1 MTDISQLIGPDAVLA
16 GLKATSKEQCLD
28 LLARHAA
35 AATGVAA
42 DVIATALKRR
52 EALGSTGIGNGI
64 AMPHAPIAGLPAPFG
79 LLACLTKPISFDA
92 VDGEP
97 VDILCLILTPE
108 AGQGQHL
115 NALAC
120 VARRLQRP
128 EVREAIRRAR
138 HPQDVHAA
146 LCKG

>member
-1 MTDISQLIGPDAVLA
+1 MDISELIGPGTVLA
-16 GLKATSKEQCLD
+16 GLKATSKDQCLD
-28 LLARHAA
+28 LLARHAGE
-35 AATGVAA
+35 ATGVAGDA
-42 DVIATALKRR
+42 IAAALKRR
-52 EALGSTGIGNGI
+52 EALGSTGIGGGI
-64 AMPHAPIAGLPAPFG
+64 AMPHAPIAGLAGPFG
-79 LLACLTKPISFDA
+79 LLACLAKPVQFDA

-97 VDILCLILTPE
+97 VDIVCLILTPE

-120 VARRLQRP
+120 VARRLQRQ

-138 HPQDVHAA
+138 HPRDVHTA

>member
-1 MTDISQLIGPDAVLA
+1 MDISQLIAPGTVLT
-16 GLKATSKEQCLD
+16 GLKVTSKEQCLD
-28 LLARHAA
+28 LLSRQAA
-35 AATGVAA
+35 EATGAA
-42 DVIATALKRR
+42 GEVIAAALKRR
-52 EALGSTGIGNGI
+52 EALGSTGIGGGI
-64 AMPHAPIAGLPAPFG
+64 AMPHAPIDGLSAPFG
-79 LLACLTKPISFDA
+79 LLVCLAKPVPFDA

-120 VARRLQRP
+120 VARRLQRQ

>member
-1 MTDISQLIGPDAVLA
+1 VPGAVLA
-16 GLKATSKEQCLD
+16 GLKAASKEQCLD
-28 LLARHAA
+28 LLSRQAA
-35 AATGVAA
+35 EATGVAGEI
-42 DVIATALKRR
+42 IATALKRR

-64 AMPHAPIAGLPAPFG
+64 AMPHAAIAGLSTPFG
-79 LLACLTKPISFDA
+79 LLACLARPVQFDA

-120 VARRLQRP
+120 VARRLQRQ

>member
-1 MTDISQLIGPDAVLA
+1 MDISELIVPGCVLT
-16 GLKATSKEQCLD
+16 GLKAASKEQCLD

-35 AATGVAA
+35 GATGLAA
-42 DVIATALKRR
+42 EVIGTALKRR
-52 EALGSTGIGNGI
+52 EALGSTGIGGGI
-64 AMPHAPIAGLPAPFG
+64 AMPHAPIAGLSAPFG
-79 LLACLTKPISFDA
+79 LLACLAKPVDFDA

-97 VDILCLILTPE
+97 VNILCVILTPE
-108 AGQGQHL
+108 GGQGQHL

-120 VARRLQRP
+120 VARRLQQQH
-128 EVREAIRRAR
+128 VREAIRCAR

>member
-1 MTDISQLIGPDAVLA
+1 MDISELIGPGSVLT
-16 GLKATSKEQCLD
+16 GLKAASKEQCLD

-35 AATGVAA
+35 SATGVAS
-42 DVIATALKRR
+42 DIIAAALKRR
-52 EALGSTGIGNGI
+52 EALGSTGIGGGI
-64 AMPHAPIAGLPAPFG
+64 AMPHAPIAGFSAPFG
-79 LLACLTKPISFDA
+79 LVACLARPVPFDA

-108 AGQGQHL
+108 GGQGQHL

-120 VARRLQRP
+120 VARRLQRQ

-138 HPQDVHAA
+138 HPQEIHGA
-146 LCKG
+146 LCRN